1 MKKFKKL
8 IPAFCAMLVSA
19 AMLGTSTY
27 AWFSVNKKVEA
38 NGMSVTALA
47 ETQYFVI
54 SDTAGEFST
63 DTASKGQKLTVT
75 ENTTAVKPIAFTKTG
90 ITTATDGLT
99 DVAANSWYTAQ
110 VDTYD
115 GVTEGGSVKYTSLD
129 SIGAAASGEKNATN
143 IYTNTTKGNFFV
155 AYTFYVG
162 LAETSADWSGYL
174 KFVAGTSTNGV
185 KIAGIKVT
193 GTEKTATSASD
204 EFVAIEDYAVADD
217 AANAQLGYTADEYK
231 LIAKKGNADATYVT
245 VIVYAFIDGTATN
258 IKDSNINT
266 DNLKGSV
273 AVTITGETNKP
284 SKAMA

>member
-54 SDTAGEFST
+54 SNTAGTFET
-63 DTASKGQKLTVT
+63 NDENKGQKLTLT
-75 ENTTAVKPIAFTKTG
+75 ENTTKVNPISFTAPG
-90 ITTATDGLT
+90 ITTTTSGLT
-99 DVAANSWYTAQ
+99 NVPANNWYTAQ

-115 GVTEGGSVKYTSLD
+115 GLTESGSVKYTSLETV
-129 SIGAAASGEKNATN
+129 GAAASGEKNTTN
-143 IYTNTTKGNFFV
+143 VYSKTDYFV
-155 AYTFYVG
+155 SYTFYVG

-174 KFVAGTSTNGV
+174 KFVAGTNTNGV

-204 EFVAIEDYAVADD
+204 EFVAIEDYAVNDD
-217 AANAQLGYTADEYK
+217 TANAQLGYTADEYK
-231 LIAKKGNADATYVT
+231 LIAKKGSSAATYVT
-245 VIVYAFIDGTATN
+245 VIVYAFIDGTAAN